1 MRKVTSKDG
10 TTIAF
15 DQSGGGPALILVGG
29 ALQYRSIDQ
38 RTAQLAEL
46 LAQHF
51 SVFHYDRRG
60 RGESGDTPPYAVE
73 REIEDLEAL
82 LEATGGQAFVF
93 AHSSGGTLA
102 LDAVARDLAI
112 TKLALYERPFVVDDS
127 HAPLPKDYV
136 KQLTKLVSSGRRGD
150 AVALFL
156 TKAADVPA
164 EFVAPMR
171 NEPFWSASE
180 AVAPTLAYDGAF
192 MADTMS
198 GKPLPT
204 KRWASVRVPTLVI
217 DGGASPAWIHNG
229 AQALGDILPN
239 AQRCTLSGQ
248 AHDVAPEVLAPVLE
262 AFFAG

>member
-1 MRKVTSKDG
+1 
-10 TTIAF
+10 
-15 DQSGGGPALILVGG
+15 
-29 ALQYRSIDQ
+29 
-38 RTAQLAEL
+38 
-46 LAQHF
+46 
-51 SVFHYDRRG
+51 
-60 RGESGDTPPYAVE
+60 
-73 REIEDLEAL
+73 
-82 LEATGGQAFVF
+82 
-93 AHSSGGTLA
+93 
-102 LDAVARDLAI
+102 
-112 TKLALYERPFVVDDS
+112 LYEPPFVVDDS
-127 HAPLPKDYV
+127 RAPLPKDYV
-136 KQLTKLVSSGRRGD
+136 KQLSKLVSSGRRGE

-156 TKAADVPA
+156 TRAADVPA

-171 NEPFWSASE
+171 NESFWPAFK

-239 AQRCTLSGQ
+239 AQRCTLEGQ
-248 AHDVAPEVLAPVLE
+248 AHDVSPEVLAPVLE